1 MLFEA
6 FKRNRE
12 ERPNAAAFLIA
23 CGDRSVPISWRQFT
37 DDIALVCWLI
47 ERHAPGAKICFL
59 GENSYPWM
67 VGHAACLFAGATAV
81 PLDPNLSADDLVR
94 RVQFVGA
101 TVLVYSSLYAEKAK
115 EIGARI
121 PGLTIGDFGSRLTD
135 KFLAAAMK
143 GLQLLRRTIWNRESI
158 DVAPTATLVFTS
170 GTTSEPRAVELP
182 IRAIETFM
190 RSTAEAVPMSED
202 QRSLML
208 LPLHHIYGICV
219 TYAMLAQGVALG
231 VCPDFRR
238 IYDAFVRFRAN
249 FAFLVPAL
257 ADILAAKI
265 ERHGKSAEDALDQP
279 IEWIV
284 TGGAPI
290 SRRTY
295 ERLTALG
302 IRMLAA
308 YGLTETCACY
318 AMSVLDAPPQPCS
331 AGHASRLPEVETK
344 VSESGELLVRGPNVM
359 TGYYKM
365 PERTAA
371 VLDADGWF
379 HTGDLGRIDDDGTVW
394 ITGRASRT
402 IILSSGKKVAPEEL
416 EEKLHA
422 IPGVL
427 EALVSGEGEERD
439 IRAEVYAS
447 VPEASVRRAIDAL
460 NRTLPVYQRIKTVVV
475 RTEPFARTSSG
486 KIKLA

>member
-23 CGDRSVPISWRQFT
+23 SGDRSVPISWRQFT

-47 ERHAPGAKICFL
+47 ERHAPGAKICLL

-81 PLDPNLSADDLVR
+81 PLDPSLTTDDLVR
-94 RVQFVGA
+94 RVRFVGA
-101 TVLVYSSLYAEKAK
+101 SVLIYSSLYAEKAQD
-115 EIGARI
+115 IAARI

-135 KFLAAAMK
+135 KFLNAAMK
-143 GLQLLRRTIWNRESI
+143 ALQLLRRTIWNRAAI
-158 DVAPTATLVFTS
+158 DTAHTATLVFTS

-190 RSTAEAVPMSED
+190 RSTAKAVPMSPE

-238 IYDAFVRFRAN
+238 IYDAFARFRTN

-265 ERHGKSAEDALDQP
+265 ERHGKSAEAAFDQP
-279 IEWIV
+279 IDWIV

-302 IRMLAA
+302 IRTLAA

-318 AMSVLDAPPQPCS
+318 AMSVLDDAAKPCS
-331 AGHASRLPEVETK
+331 AGRVSLLPEVETK
-344 VSESGELLVRGPNVM
+344 VTPEGELLVRGPNVM

-365 PERTAA
+365 PERTAE
-371 VLDADGWF
+371 VIDAEGWF
-379 HTGDLGRIDDDGTVW
+379 RTGDIGRIDADGTVW
-394 ITGRASRT
+394 ITSRASRT
-402 IILSSGKKVAPEEL
+402 IVLSSGKKVAPEEL
-416 EEKLHA
+416 EEKLLA
-422 IPGVL
+422 LPGVL

-439 IRAEVYAS
+439 IRAEIYAS
-447 VPEASVRRAIDAL
+447 VPAESVRRAVDAL
-460 NRTLPVYQRIKTVVV
+460 NRTLPVYQRIKTVIV
-475 RTEPFARTSSG
+475 RAEPFPRTSSG
-486 KIKLA
+486 KIKLG